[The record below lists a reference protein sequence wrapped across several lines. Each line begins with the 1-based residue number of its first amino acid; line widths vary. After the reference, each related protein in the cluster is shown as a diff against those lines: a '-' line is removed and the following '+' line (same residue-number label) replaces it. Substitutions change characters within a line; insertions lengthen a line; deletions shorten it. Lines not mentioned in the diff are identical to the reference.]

1 MQNTCS
7 LDTQKIFYLRHKPV
21 FIYPC
26 HPDQSGFTLQKKN
39 KKTTLLCVRAE
50 FALVLKKSLSPRL
63 FTEPDYT
70 LIDSEWPTRE
80 IHIDKSKLRS
90 TLPSHADSVRF
101 SHWSFFF
108 LVYFSWRDSSH
119 LANQR
124 TWSGAQTSAV

>member
-1 MQNTCS
+1 MFIGHTKNILFATQACVYIS
-7 LDTQKIFYLRHKPV
+7 LPPRPKWF
-21 FIYPC
+21 
-26 HPDQSGFTLQKKN
+26 HPAKK
-39 KKTTLLCVRAE
+39 KKKTLLCVRAE